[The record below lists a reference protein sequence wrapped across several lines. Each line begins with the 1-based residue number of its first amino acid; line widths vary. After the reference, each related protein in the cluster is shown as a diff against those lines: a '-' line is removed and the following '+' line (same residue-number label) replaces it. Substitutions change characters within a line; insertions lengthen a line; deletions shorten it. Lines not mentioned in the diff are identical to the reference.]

1 MKGVNKCIFIGTVG
15 KDPDVR
21 FTQSSSA
28 VAGFS
33 IAVNEKW
40 KDKQTGE
47 QKERTEWINV
57 SAFGKL
63 AEIIQAYV
71 TKGTVV
77 YVEGKMRTEKYQD
90 KQTGQDK
97 YATKIQADTLQMLGG
112 GQQNQQQRPQ
122 NNQQSYQ
129 AQNPQQNN
137 DFTDDD
143 VPF

>member
-21 FTQSSSA
+21 FTQSGSA

-112 GQQNQQQRPQ
+112 GQQQARPQ
-122 NNQQSYQ
+122 NNQQAYQ

-137 DFTDDD
+137 DLTDDD
-143 VPF
+143 FPF

>member
-15 KDPDVR
+15 KDPEVR
-21 FTQSSSA
+21 FTQGGSA

-77 YVEGKMRTEKYQD
+77 YIEGKMRTERYQD

-112 GQQNQQQRPQ
+112 GQQQAQPQ
-122 NNQQSYQ
+122 NKQQAYQ
-129 AQNPQQNN
+129 AQHPSQNN
-137 DFTDDD
+137 DFDSEE